1 MSNYFSKEN
10 TGGAISSRG
19 LSYQDYCALIE
30 LFKVVDNT
38 TFKAISSETI
48 DDFTIFIENEEIL
61 YQVKKMQ
68 FDINIINEYLEKD
81 IIKKQNFI
89 FTSKDSTKYN
99 GLFDKRKEYEQSL
112 ISSRSQE
119 EIEKI
124 KTEIQ
129 EIIKN
134 NKIQNSDKYLN
145 SEILIYEESNID
157 DILFAKAT
165 RWLDNQVFQL
175 KDKDDFLDKLRL
187 KISDLRSSR
196 GELKKDNFNEILS
209 KYKLSNQE
217 LINIKDLENI
227 LKWYTDT
234 NSIVE
239 IQNII
244 KKFSD
249 REKDICEAENLISDG
264 KYEEALDIYKY
275 IDKREKNNKNITL
288 IKFKIADLYYK
299 IKDYPNTIE
308 ICNKYNSKNFLLL
321 KANSLGQ
328 IGKHA
333 EALTVLNN
341 IKEEQDYIVYFNI
354 AVSNMYLDDLE
365 NAILNYEKSIELN
378 NTFEGSYLNLAI
390 CQYKLDPFN
399 KDILNNLDKAL
410 KNNPKFDN
418 ALSQKAEVLRY
429 LGKYSKAKTI
439 FKESLLINPTNPISL
454 YGLAMCLFENRK
466 YKDGLIFFNN
476 WLKNYFKEEIKEN
489 IVICDLGYKKT
500 ISLVIKP
507 VNSKLEIHIDN
518 NVYIISNDITN
529 DYMFIGVLVN
539 NEVKYPIVGK
549 KYERLNDFLDTKKQ
563 IIEILKLDADFIS
576 TDNPDIDVVSTPILE
591 TIDVN
596 KNIKISIKEKNDVLI
611 NIGIDYLNIQG
622 YVSKG
627 EGYYNFIDEYN
638 ISKFCQ
644 IILENKENNQKLI
657 LETYM
662 RCVMY

>member
-38 TFKAISSETI
+38 TFKAISSETV

-68 FDINIINEYLEKD
+68 FDINIINKYLEKD

-112 ISSRSQE
+112 ISSRNQE

-124 KTEIQ
+124 KIEIQ

-134 NKIQNSDKYLN
+134 NKIQNIDKYLN

-196 GELKKDNFNEILS
+196 GELNKDNFNEILS

-249 REKDICEAENLISDG
+249 REKDICEAENLISNG
-264 KYEEALDIYKY
+264 KYEEALDIY
-275 IDKREKNNKNITL
+275 
-288 IKFKIADLYYK
+288 
-299 IKDYPNTIE
+299 
-308 ICNKYNSKNFLLL
+308 
-321 KANSLGQ
+321 
-328 IGKHA
+328 
-333 EALTVLNN
+333 
-341 IKEEQDYIVYFNI
+341 
-354 AVSNMYLDDLE
+354 
-365 NAILNYEKSIELN
+365 
-378 NTFEGSYLNLAI
+378 
-390 CQYKLDPFN
+390 
-399 KDILNNLDKAL
+399 
-410 KNNPKFDN
+410 
-418 ALSQKAEVLRY
+418 
-429 LGKYSKAKTI
+429 
-439 FKESLLINPTNPISL
+439 
-454 YGLAMCLFENRK
+454 
-466 YKDGLIFFNN
+466 
-476 WLKNYFKEEIKEN
+476 
-489 IVICDLGYKKT
+489 
-500 ISLVIKP
+500 
-507 VNSKLEIHIDN
+507 IHIDTHIHTT
-518 NVYIISNDITN
+518 YS
-529 DYMFIGVLVN
+529 
-539 NEVKYPIVGK
+539 
-549 KYERLNDFLDTKKQ
+549 R
-563 IIEILKLDADFIS
+563 IL
-576 TDNPDIDVVSTPILE
+576 TV
-591 TIDVN
+591 
-596 KNIKISIKEKNDVLI
+596 
-611 NIGIDYLNIQG
+611 
-622 YVSKG
+622 
-627 EGYYNFIDEYN
+627 
-638 ISKFCQ
+638 
-644 IILENKENNQKLI
+644 
-657 LETYM
+657 
-662 RCVMY
+662 